1 MSSSLDDLYK
11 ELGRSQRKQKSI
23 IDEMKPLI
31 DELGDDTTPN
41 SRIPKL
47 ENDLNRLGKDLE
59 KEGKVIYDASKEIIE
74 CYSSR

>member
-1 MSSSLDDLYK
+1 MTCIKNLDAANVNK
-11 ELGRSQRKQKSI
+11 KSI

-47 ENDLNRLGKDLE
+47 ENDLNRLGNDLE

-74 CYSSR
+74 RYSSR